1 MFKTRLVDSWLR
13 AHARVPRAPV
23 VPLLVPVE
31 ICHCTLCLAVIVSC
45 LVLFCSVGLWWSCPI
60 QVDPATSHSPQGC
73 ARTPHASC
81 GRTRHLP
88 QARALRELLCRA
100 ATSGPRNSS
109 AGSVPRLHRPRFPCP
124 AVTCGPWLRVVSPSQ
139 EAVGRVRP
147 WRRASIWVRIRA
159 CLGSAPC
166 LWPLQSASAA
176 LCVPCFARLNRQN
189 GTPLPASSCL
199 NICQWVP
206 FAFRGARPVAGWLVE
221 AALTAI
227 RLPLTSF
234 LATKHA

>member
-1 MFKTRLVDSWLR
+1 MYFVSSGDRQLLSPFLLGRSLGELSHTSGSSHFPQSTGLCSDPSRLLR
-13 AHARVPRAPV
+13 PNSAP
-23 VPLLVPVE
+23 P
-31 ICHCTLCLAVIVSC
+31 
-45 LVLFCSVGLWWSCPI
+45 
-60 QVDPATSHSPQGC
+60 
-73 ARTPHASC
+73 
-81 GRTRHLP
+81 
-88 QARALRELLCRA
+88 RALRELLCRA

-109 AGSVPRLHRPRFPCP
+109 ASPVPRLHRPRFPCP

-147 WRRASIWVRIRA
+147 WCRASIWVRIRA